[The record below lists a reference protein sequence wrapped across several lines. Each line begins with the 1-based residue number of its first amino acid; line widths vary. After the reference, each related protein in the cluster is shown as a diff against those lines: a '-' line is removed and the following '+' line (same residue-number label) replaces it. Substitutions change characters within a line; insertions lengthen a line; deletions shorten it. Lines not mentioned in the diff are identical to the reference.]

1 MVWERA
7 YGLGYRDYFLDEEG
21 TAINDDHVYV
31 NRYARIPSI
40 DIIHLDPASSNRS
53 FFEYWHTTKD
63 NMEHLDKRSLG
74 ITGEVILDVVYH
86 Q

>member
-1 MVWERA
+1 LIGWRLV
-7 YGLGYRDYFLDEEG
+7 LFFFEG